1 MNQNAL
7 QKRLI
12 RYQGEV
18 EQLGFWLGR
27 AKRALPASDFE
38 TYCNDLRDA
47 SHIAER
53 LACGIRETAIDTC
66 FVSKKQVLA
75 QAAQV
80 HGITIEQERDWYK
93 IILPGLLPKKR
104 GGSCAFI
111 VAPLTCALAEF
122 AECHPIERLVR
133 CVVCFRHL
141 YSPEL
146 PERAVRDH
154 DNFEVK
160 QVLDAVADQFLV
172 DDTGLLCTNLYTT
185 ALADREATE
194 VYVMPPESLPVWV
207 EMHPIKAL

>member
-18 EQLGFWLGR
+18 EQLGYWLSR
-27 AKRALPASDFE
+27 AKHALPGDFE
-38 TYCNDLRDA
+38 LYRDNLRDA
-47 SHIAER
+47 AHIAER
-53 LACGIRETAIDTC
+53 LACGIRETIVETC
-66 FVSKKQVLA
+66 FIPKKQVLEE
-75 QAAQV
+75 AARD
-80 HGITIEQERDWYK
+80 HGIMVEQEAGWYK
-93 IILPGLLPKKR
+93 ITLPGLLPKKR

-111 VAPLTCALAEF
+111 IAPLTCALTDF
-122 AECHPIERLVR
+122 AQAHSVERLGR

-141 YSPEL
+141 YSADL
-146 PERAVRDH
+146 PERMIRDN

-185 ALADREATE
+185 ALGEREATE
-194 VYVMPPESLPVWV
+194 VYVMVPERLPEWL
-207 EMHPIKAL
+207 ELHPIETP